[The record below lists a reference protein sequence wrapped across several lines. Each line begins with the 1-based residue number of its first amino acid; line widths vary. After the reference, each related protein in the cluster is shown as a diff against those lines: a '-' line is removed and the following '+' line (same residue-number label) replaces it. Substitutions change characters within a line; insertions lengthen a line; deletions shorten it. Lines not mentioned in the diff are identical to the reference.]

1 MSPKKPAPKV
11 LGFKDKVLARVKAVA
26 IPAPLRFPIHIGV
39 TLYNDLN
46 RCDLFKQAS
55 AMAYVTLL
63 SLIPS
68 LVAIFCILSLFAP
81 LVGDGTEMMDKIQNL
96 VLENLAAGT
105 SEQVIGFLDGMLGN
119 LNLKTIGLSSF
130 GGVTI
135 TLILLLRQIE
145 EALNRI
151 WLIRKGRNVFTR
163 FMYFWTFL
171 TLGMVVIGVGI
182 GMSAGFDVDR
192 WVNNEQVQSGMGGHL
207 AGLFSTFFFFFFVY
221 KVVPNCYVAAK
232 NAAIG
237 AAVAAFALM
246 QAGRFYTMFVAQS
259 ENYKTLYGVLAQLPI
274 FLTWIY
280 ICWIIILIG
289 ALISWRMQ
297 EGFPATDSEE
307 SLDTV
312 TQPLDLLR
320 NSQVKASMPA
330 IALIAI
336 YKNFQQGT
344 GKGLSAQDLA
354 HSLNLPISWIGDAL
368 AALQELGYVIA
379 SRFTEDDVELVHST
393 EPYYPAFPAEN
404 LPLTKMQEDLARP
417 MADWLSHWRHQLP
430 LDVSKALKML
440 KETQPQ
446 GREMTLADALP
457 LFS

>member
-1 MSPKKPAPKV
+1 MASKKTAAKV
-11 LGFKDKVLARVKAVA
+11 PGLKDRVLARLKAVQ
-26 IPAPLRFPIHIGV
+26 IPAPLRFPIHIGI
-39 TLYNDLN
+39 TLYHDLS

-96 VLENLAAGT
+96 LLENMAAGT
-105 SEQVIGFLDGMLGN
+105 SDQVIGFLDKMLGN
-119 LNLKTIGLSSF
+119 LSLKTIGISSF
-130 GGVTI
+130 AGVTV

-192 WVNNEQVQSGMGGHL
+192 WVGNQEVQSGFAGHAASL
-207 AGLFSTFFFFFFVY
+207 IGTFLFFFFLY
-221 KVVPNCYVAAK
+221 KVVPNCFVAAK
-232 NAAIG
+232 NAAVG
-237 AAVAAFALM
+237 AAISAVTLM
-246 QAGRFYTMFVAQS
+246 QAGRFYTMYVARS
-259 ENYKTLYGVLAQLPI
+259 DNYQTLYGVLAQLPI

-297 EGFPATDSEE
+297 EGFPVTDEEE
-307 SLDTV
+307 SLDAV
-312 TQPLDLLR
+312 TNPLEILR
-320 NSQVKASMPA
+320 NAQVKSAMPA

-354 HSLNLPISWIGDAL
+354 HSLNLPLGWISEALDAL
-368 AALQELGYVIA
+368 KELGYVIA

-404 LPLTKMQEDLARP
+404 LDLAKMQDDLARP
-417 MADWLSHWRHQLP
+417 MAEWLEHWRHELP
-430 LDVSKALKML
+430 LNVPKALKL
-440 KETQPQ
+440 LQESTPS
-446 GREMTLADALP
+446 GRPMTLADALP